1 MNNTNLQM
9 AGRAA
14 PCKNSNAIPILE
26 NRVGCYE
33 SAKAKIKNPR
43 CGQACHAK
51 AQTDQ
56 GVSNSFRIVWPTTIS
71 QENTK
76 PRRCTQK
83 QESMLAT
90 DHCTRFRRRNQ
101 LRKTSLKLRTS
112 SSTPP
117 VSLGNLRNI
126 HIKACLWFSCLA
138 EVPSIPPCLYAR
150 AKAEYNVSTQVA
162 VTLCLRRQGTSPAK
176 KNLKP
181 KMASILA
188 TLFCIIVI
196 TYKKD
201 GEQKAK
207 PKIASKKL
215 PRISPA
221 MENYFRAIPADG
233 RSSRHSQP
241 TCIAHNIL
249 AAAHGFKSSPS
260 LHNRRNTKTSDSTR
274 YTLYSQGFQVLVPC
288 SD

>member
-1 MNNTNLQM
+1 MNNTHLQM
-9 AGRAA
+9 TGRAA

-33 SAKAKIKNPR
+33 SAKAKFKNPR

-71 QENTK
+71 QENTT

-90 DHCTRFRRRNQ
+90 DHCTRFRRHNH

-162 VTLCLRRQGTSPAK
+162 VTLCLVRGAKEPA
-176 KNLKP
+176 
-181 KMASILA
+181 
-188 TLFCIIVI
+188 
-196 TYKKD
+196 
-201 GEQKAK
+201 QQR
-207 PKIASKKL
+207 KI
-215 PRISPA
+215 
-221 MENYFRAIPADG
+221 
-233 RSSRHSQP
+233 
-241 TCIAHNIL
+241 
-249 AAAHGFKSSPS
+249 
-260 LHNRRNTKTSDSTR
+260 
-274 YTLYSQGFQVLVPC
+274 
-288 SD
+288 